1 MPGREILRNAT
12 VVAPAVFDPHRRAVV
27 FVFYTGRDRR
37 FVQEMQD
44 QSIVSLRGRPSKSPF
59 KGLKAKARLTCKRTR
74 REARRSLTNGRSG
87 WRADHRRPRI
97 E

>member
-12 VVAPAVFDPHRRAVV
+12 MVAPAVFDPRRRAIV

-44 QSIVSLRGRPSKSPF
+44 QSIVL
-59 KGLKAKARLTCKRTR
+59 
-74 REARRSLTNGRSG
+74 
-87 WRADHRRPRI
+87 
-97 E
+97 